1 MKYISEQEIDKLSGN
16 FGKALKKEKKVAL
29 IIGKEKGSEYW
40 EGGINGH
47 FIRIKRGEMVE
58 VPESIAKLIRLSE
71 ETIEQGAA
79 MVAEY
84 VNGSKKVG

>member
-1 MKYISEQEIDKLSGN
+1 MKYLSENEIDKLSGN
-16 FGKALKKEKKVAL
+16 FGKALKKEKKVL
-29 IIGKEKGSEYW
+29 LSIEKEKGSEYW

-47 FIRIKRGEMVE
+47 FVRIKRGVWVE
-58 VPESIAKLIRLSE
+58 VPESIAKLIRLSA